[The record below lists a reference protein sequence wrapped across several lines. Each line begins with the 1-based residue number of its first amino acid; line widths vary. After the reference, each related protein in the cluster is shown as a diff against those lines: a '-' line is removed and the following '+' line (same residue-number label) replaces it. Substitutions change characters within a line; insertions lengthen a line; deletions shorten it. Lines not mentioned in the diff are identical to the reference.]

1 MSLKKTV
8 ADTPDVGILQKVF
21 GKTIEIIEII
31 AVIVVGII
39 IGNIISNM
47 LGFG

>member
-21 GKTIEIIEII
+21 GKTIEIIEIV
-31 AVIVVGII
+31 AVVVVAII
-39 IGNIISNM
+39 IANL

>member
-21 GKTIEIIEII
+21 GKTIEIIEI
-31 AVIVVGII
+31 VVVVVVAII
-39 IGNIISNM
+39 IANL